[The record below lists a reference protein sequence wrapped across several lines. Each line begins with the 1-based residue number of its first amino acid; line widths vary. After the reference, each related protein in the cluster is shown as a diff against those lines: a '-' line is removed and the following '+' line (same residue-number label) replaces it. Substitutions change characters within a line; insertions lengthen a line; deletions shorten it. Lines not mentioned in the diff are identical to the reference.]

1 MGNRAEA
8 FESQQPISV
17 ARLRELCVCCRL
29 NPSILLPHHRRNT
42 TKNHT
47 MAYSLYD
54 TTVPLLIRG
63 LKNTHAL
70 LQKVRV

>member
-1 MGNRAEA
+1 
-8 FESQQPISV
+8 
-17 ARLRELCVCCRL
+17 
-29 NPSILLPHHRRNT
+29 
-42 TKNHT
+42 

-54 TTVPLLIRG
+54 TTIPPLIRG